1 MHKLI
6 SNKCLTIQSAV
17 PESYILPP
25 ERRPSVVP
33 PCKTIPVIDLQG
45 LHRDRTDL
53 IQKIIKAS
61 QEYGFFQ
68 LTNHGVSEQ
77 LMQDVLVVGKEFFD
91 LPGEEK
97 ERFYSEDTNQ
107 KCRLKS
113 SLNYDEEK
121 VHFWRESFRH
131 PCHPL
136 EDYIHEWPQNP
147 ARYREVFGSYSI
159 GVRKV
164 GLLLLDLICEGLGL
178 ECGYF
183 GGELS
188 QGLLM
193 SINHYPLCPDPSLVL
208 GLPKHGDPYLLTLLN
223 QGHVAGLQVL
233 KDEQWLAVEPISN
246 AFVVNINHMLQIIS
260 NGKLKSADHRVVPS
274 SNAARTTVV
283 SFIRPSNDSLIEPAK
298 SLLVNEC
305 RPPLYKSCRCIDFLG
320 SYRTDTIRQEKD
332 PLERYMV

>member
-1 MHKLI
+1 MDKLI
-6 SNKCLTIQSAV
+6 SNKGSTIQSAV

-25 ERRPSVVP
+25 DRRPSVVP

-45 LHRDRTDL
+45 LNQDPADL
-53 IQKIIKAS
+53 IQQIIKAS

-68 LTNHGVSEQ
+68 LTNHGVSEE
-77 LMQDVLVVGKEFFD
+77 LMQDVLVVGKEFYD
-91 LPGEEK
+91 LPVKEK
-97 ERFYSEDTNQ
+97 ERFYSEDPNQ
-107 KCRLKS
+107 NCRLKS
-113 SLNYDEEK
+113 SVNYDKEE

-147 ARYREVFGSYSI
+147 TRYREVFGSYSI
-159 GVRKV
+159 EVRKL

-178 ECGYF
+178 EHGYF

-193 SINHYPLCPDPSLVL
+193 SINHYPMCPDPSLVL

-223 QGHVAGLQVL
+223 QGHVGWASSL
-233 KDEQWLAVEPISN
+233 ERRT
-246 AFVVNINHMLQIIS
+246 IIS

-274 SNAARTTVV
+274 SDVARTTVV
-283 SFIRPSNDSLIEPAK
+283 TFINPFKDSLIEPAK
-298 SLLVNEC
+298 SLVNKSS
-305 RPPLYKSCRCIDFLG
+305 PPLYKSFRFIDFLRA
-320 SYRTDTIRQEKD
+320 YITDVTGEGKD
-332 PLERYMV
+332 PLERFMV

>member
-53 IQKIIKAS
+53 IQQIIKAS

-77 LMQDVLVVGKEFFD
+77 LMQDVLVVGKQFFD
-91 LPGEEK
+91 LPVEEK

-113 SLNYDEEK
+113 SINYDEEK

-183 GGELS
+183 VGELS
-188 QGLLM
+188 QGQLM

-274 SNAARTTVV
+274 SDAARTTVV

-298 SLLVNEC
+298 SLLVNEGS
-305 RPPLYKSCRCIDFLG
+305 PPLYKSCRCIDFLG
-320 SYRTDTIRQEKD
+320 SYRTDFIRQEKD

>member
-1 MHKLI
+1 MDKLI
-6 SNKCLTIQSAV
+6 SNKGSTIQSAV

-45 LHRDRTDL
+45 LDQDPADL
-53 IQKIIKAS
+53 IQQIIKAS

-68 LTNHGVSEQ
+68 LTNHGVSEE
-77 LMQDVLVVGKEFFD
+77 LMQDVLVVGKEFYD
-91 LPGEEK
+91 LPVKEK
-97 ERFYSEDTNQ
+97 E
-107 KCRLKS
+107 
-113 SLNYDEEK
+113 
-121 VHFWRESFRH
+121 
-131 PCHPL
+131 
-136 EDYIHEWPQNP
+136 
-147 ARYREVFGSYSI
+147 REVFGSYSI
-159 GVRKV
+159 EVRKL

-178 ECGYF
+178 EYGYF

-233 KDEQWLAVEPISN
+233 KNEQWLAVEPLPN

-274 SNAARTTVV
+274 SDVARTTVV
-283 SFIRPSNDSLIEPAK
+283 TFISPSKDSLIEPAK
-298 SLLVNEC
+298 SLLVNKSS
-305 RPPLYKSCRCIDFLG
+305 PPLYKSFRFIDFLHA
-320 SYRTDTIRQEKD
+320 YITDVTGEGKD
-332 PLERYMV
+332 PLERFMV

>member
-6 SNKCLTIQSAV
+6 SNKGSTIQSAV

-33 PCKTIPVIDLQG
+33 QCKTIPVIDLQG
-45 LHRDRTDL
+45 LDQDPEDL
-53 IQKIIKAS
+53 IQQIIKAS

-68 LTNHGVSEQ
+68 LTNHGVSEE

-91 LPGEEK
+91 LPVKEK
-97 ERFYSEDTNQ
+97 ERFYSEDPNQ
-107 KCRLKS
+107 NCRLKS
-113 SLNYDEEK
+113 SINYDKEK
-121 VHFWRESFRH
+121 VHFWRDSFRH

-147 ARYREVFGSYSI
+147 TQYREVFGSYSI
-159 GVRKV
+159 EVRKL

-178 ECGYF
+178 EYGYF

-223 QGHVAGLQVL
+223 QGHVAGLQFL
-233 KDEQWLAVEPISN
+233 KDEQWLAVEPLPN
-246 AFVVNINHMLQIIS
+246 AFVVNINHMLQVIS

-274 SNAARTTVV
+274 SDIARTTVV
-283 SFIRPSNDSLIEPAK
+283 TFISPCKDNLIEPAK
-298 SLLVNEC
+298 SLLVNKSSL
-305 RPPLYKSCRCIDFLG
+305 PLYKSFRFIDFLG
-320 SYRTDTIRQEKD
+320 AYRTDVTGERKD
-332 PLERYMV
+332 PLERFMV